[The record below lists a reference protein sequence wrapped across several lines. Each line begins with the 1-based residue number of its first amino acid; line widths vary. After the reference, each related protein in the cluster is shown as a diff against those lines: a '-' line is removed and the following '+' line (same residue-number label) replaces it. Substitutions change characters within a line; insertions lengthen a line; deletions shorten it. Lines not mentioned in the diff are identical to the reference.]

1 MKADD
6 DAIKNQFISKL
17 FEKCGSNPPFFD
29 LTLLGLGDDGHTASL
44 FPYQKNN
51 NVDDF
56 VIFNEGKGLKR
67 ISLTPKVLSA
77 SSKIVFLVSGA
88 NKRIALE
95 RLLDEKESLD
105 RLDFWHKWMLGWAKE
120 GVMGNSKNAS
130 FQIYFNSL
138 GGCAII
144 ELKVRAKEMW
154 KELSRGFSSCGR
166 FDPNVDIPIGL
177 KNFKK

>member
-1 MKADD
+1 MIFSIFASKRTKWKKRLTKAFDVYIPGLQGMDD
-6 DAIKNQFISKL
+6 EELGMLLDQAVQIK
-17 FEKCGSNPPFFD
+17 D
-29 LTLLGLGDDGHTASL
+29 ASL
-44 FPYQKNN
+44 ITLDKN
-51 NVDDF
+51 D
-56 VIFNEGKGLKR
+56 R
-67 ISLTPKVLSA
+67 
-77 SSKIVFLVSGA
+77 
-88 NKRIALE
+88 E
-95 RLLDEKESLD
+95 RLFWEDPALLDEKESLD
-105 RLDFWHKWMLGWAKE
+105 RLDFWHKWMLEWAKE

>member
-1 MKADD
+1 M
-6 DAIKNQFISKL
+6 L
-17 FEKCGSNPPFFD
+17 FVPVICPRWVARHAH
-29 LTLLGLGDDGHTASL
+29 LG
-44 FPYQKNN
+44 
-51 NVDDF
+51 
-56 VIFNEGKGLKR
+56 R
-67 ISLTPKVLSA
+67 
-77 SSKIVFLVSGA
+77 SGY
-88 NKRIALE
+88 
-95 RLLDEKESLD
+95 
-105 RLDFWHKWMLGWAKE
+105 KWMLGWAKE

-177 KNFKK
+177 KNFK